1 MSVIFQKR
9 EMQVA
14 VLTYLIVGLL
24 GQFKLGVKLIPD
36 LFVAQFHT
44 VFLSSL

>member
-1 MSVIFQKR
+1 MSPAFVIFEKR

-14 VLTYLIVGLL
+14 VLANLIIGLF

-36 LFVAQFHT
+36 LFVA
-44 VFLSSL
+44 